1 MTLHRGP
8 GGNRQPGRARRRVLP
23 RPTVRLRLTVTYG
36 VLFFVCGALLL
47 ALADGVT
54 VHASSSSAVRPDG
67 PARAGLALARAGP
80 GVLGQPRQ
88 SSPRPVQPSLP
99 HQLVFAS
106 LIALGVMTV
115 VALAVGWIMAG
126 RALRPVRKMTAAAQR
141 ISEENLNE
149 RLALSGPD
157 DELKELGDTMDGLLA
172 RLESAFAA
180 QRRFVANASHELR
193 TPLTTM
199 RASLDVAVAKPEPV
213 PPQTFA
219 LAGRL
224 RAELDKIDA
233 LLDAFLVLARAQHQD
248 PAGFTALP
256 LDYVVGAALA
266 DQAAAIRARNLTV
279 RDTSGPG
286 GAWVAGSQA
295 LLSRLV
301 GNVIGNAVG
310 HNPDGGWIE
319 ITTYAHGSRASLVVE
334 NGGQVL
340 DQRQVDELAQPF
352 RRLGADR
359 TGSDKGS
366 GLGLSIVAAIAEAH
380 GGTLD
385 LEARAGGGLRV
396 RVELPS
402 ASARPWPAE
411 AGVPG

>member
-1 MTLHRGP
+1 MRL
-8 GGNRQPGRARRRVLP
+8 LP
-23 RPTVRLRLTVTYG
+23 RRTVRLRLTAMYG

-47 ALADGVT
+47 GLADGVT
-54 VHASSSSAVRPDG
+54 VSRSSSVEAVRSAGIAGG
-67 PARAGLALARAGP
+67 PTPVRHLFSQPPASTADP
-80 GVLGQPRQ
+80 G
-88 SSPRPVQPSLP
+88 LP
-99 HQLVFAS
+99 HQLFIAA

-115 VALAVGWIMAG
+115 ASVALGWVMAG

-141 ISEENLNE
+141 ISEENLHE
-149 RLALSGPD
+149 RLALTGPD
-157 DELKELGDTMDGLLA
+157 DEFKELGDTMDGLLA

-199 RASLDVAVAKPEPV
+199 RASLDVAMAKPEPV
-213 PPQTFA
+213 PPQTA
-219 LAGRL
+219 VLAERL
-224 RAELDKIDA
+224 RAELDKTDA
-233 LLDAFLVLARAQHQD
+233 LLEAFLMLARAQHRHL
-248 PAGFTALP
+248 PGYAALP

-266 DQAAAIRARNLTV
+266 DQAAAIAAMNLTV
-279 RDTSGPG
+279 QDTSGPG
-286 GAWVAGSQA
+286 GAWVAGDEA

-310 HNPDGGWIE
+310 HNVDGGWIT
-319 ITTYAHGSRASLVVE
+319 ITTQTDGSRASLVVE
-334 NGGQVL
+334 NGGPVL

-359 TGSDKGS
+359 TGSDQGS

-385 LEARAGGGLRV
+385 LQARDRGGLRV
-396 RVELPS
+396 RVELP
-402 ASARPWPAE
+402 AAAARPWAPK
-411 AGVPG
+411 AGAPE

>member
-1 MTLHRGP
+1 MKL
-8 GGNRQPGRARRRVLP
+8 LP
-23 RPTVRLRLTVTYG
+23 RRTVRLRLTVMYG
-36 VLFFVCGALLL
+36 LLFFVCGALLL

-54 VHASSSSAVRPDG
+54 VHGTSSAQVSPNRPAALPSAPPRG
-67 PARAGLALARAGP
+67 PVPTLHVNGAPSAP
-80 GVLGQPRQ
+80 GQ
-88 SSPRPVQPSLP
+88 SLP
-99 HQLVFAS
+99 HQLVMAS

-115 VALAVGWIMAG
+115 AALALGWFMAG
-126 RALRPVRKMTAAAQR
+126 RALRPVRKMTTAAQR
-141 ISEENLNE
+141 ISEDNLHE
-149 RLALSGPD
+149 RLALTGPD

-199 RASLDVAVAKPEPV
+199 RASLDVALAKPEPV
-213 PPQTFA
+213 PPQTVA
-219 LAGRL
+219 LAARL
-224 RAELDKIDA
+224 RAELDKTDA
-233 LLDAFLVLARAQHQD
+233 LLESFLALARAQHRETGHRNLSGD
-248 PAGFTALP
+248 TALP

-266 DQAAAIRARNLTV
+266 DQAAAIEAMNLTV
-279 RDTSGPG
+279 QDISGPG
-286 GAWVAGSQA
+286 GAWVAGDQA

-301 GNVIGNAVG
+301 GNVIGNAVC
-310 HNPDGGWIE
+310 HNTDGGWIK
-319 ITTYAHGSRASLVVE
+319 IATQTDGNRASLIVE

-385 LEARAGGGLRV
+385 LQARDGGGLRV

-402 ASARPWPAE
+402 AAARPATPH
-411 AGVPG
+411 AGVPV